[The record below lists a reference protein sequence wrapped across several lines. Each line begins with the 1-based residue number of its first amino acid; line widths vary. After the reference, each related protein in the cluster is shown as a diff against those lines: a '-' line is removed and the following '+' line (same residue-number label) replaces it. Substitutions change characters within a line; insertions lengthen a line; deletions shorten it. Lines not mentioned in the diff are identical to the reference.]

1 MEKICS
7 AEVPKEDGLAA
18 RIVGRVGWH
27 VLASNGCID
36 FGGTVP
42 FLDLPGTN
50 PGSFIA
56 SRTFQEKDRGHE
68 WRIACAGDSTK
79 GVDENMNKCP
89 AFSFPPFFGPFGNQ
103 NSLHFLRLDRL
114 EN

>member
-1 MEKICS
+1 MKVEKICS

-56 SRTFQEKDRGHE
+56 SRTFQESGHGHGR
-68 WRIACAGDSTK
+68 RIASAGDSTK
-79 GVDENMNKCP
+79 GVDENMNMIP
-89 AFSFPPFFGPFGNQ
+89 Y
-103 NSLHFLRLDRL
+103 
-114 EN
+114 